1 MIDVLVAGG
10 GPAGLATAINAALA
24 GMEAVVVEPRPGP
37 VDKACG
43 EGLMPTGATAL
54 ADLGVSVPDGRP
66 FRGIR
71 YVDGPHR
78 VQAEFRDG
86 LGLGV
91 RRTALHT
98 ALAHRARDLGVR
110 VVPGRVDAVRAAGE
124 GVRAH
129 VAGGPEQGGSEL
141 SGPDLCG
148 PELCGPELCGP
159 ELCGPELCGREF
171 GARWLVAADGLHSP
185 IRARLGLDLPS
196 GGPRRYG
203 LRRHYRIA
211 PWTDF
216 VEVHWAPGGEA
227 YVTPVGDDLVGVAV
241 LSSERRTYDEHL
253 ARFPDLLARLDGPPA
268 TPVRGA
274 GPLRQRVRR
283 RVAGRILLV
292 GDAAGYV
299 DALTGEGI
307 SLALLSARA
316 LVGCLMVGRPEEYEN
331 AWRRLSWR
339 SRLLTAALV
348 RARRHPP
355 AARMIVPAA
364 RRLPS
369 VFGAAVRSLA

>member
-1 MIDVLVAGG
+1 MIDLLVAGG
-10 GPAGLATAINAALA
+10 GPAGLATAIHAALA
-24 GMEAVVVEPRPGP
+24 GMETVVVEPRTGP

-43 EGLMPTGATAL
+43 EGLMPTGAAAL
-54 ADLGVSVPDGRP
+54 ADLGVAVPDGRP

-86 LGLGV
+86 PGLGV
-91 RRTALHT
+91 RRTVLHT
-98 ALAHRARDLGVR
+98 ALALRARDLGVR
-110 VVPGRVDAVRAAGE
+110 VVPGRVDAVHAAGE
-124 GVRAH
+124 GVRAR
-129 VAGGPEQGGSEL
+129 VTGGPALSDRALRDPEL
-141 SGPDLCG
+141 SDPESHG
-148 PELCGPELCGP
+148 PESRGLER
-159 ELCGPELCGREF
+159 CGREL

-196 GGPRRYG
+196 VGPRRYG
-203 LRRHYRIA
+203 LRRHYRVE

-216 VEVHWAPGGEA
+216 VEVHWAAGGEA
-227 YVTPVGDDLVGVAV
+227 YVTPVGDDLIGVAV

-253 ARFPDLLARLDGPPA
+253 ARFPDLLDRLDGPPA

-283 RVAGRILLV
+283 RVAGRVLLV

-316 LVGCLMVGRPEEYEN
+316 LVACLRAGRPEEYET

-348 RARRHPP
+348 GARRHPP

-364 RRLPS
+364 RRLPA

>member
-1 MIDVLVAGG
+1 MIDLLVAGG
-10 GPAGLATAINAALA
+10 GPAGLATAIHAALA
-24 GMEAVVVEPRPGP
+24 GMETVVVEPRTGP

-43 EGLMPTGATAL
+43 EGLMPTGAAAL
-54 ADLGVSVPDGRP
+54 ADLGVAVPDGRP

-86 LGLGV
+86 PGLGV

-98 ALAHRARDLGVR
+98 ALALRARDLGVR
-110 VVPGRVDAVRAAGE
+110 VVPGRVDAVHATDE

-129 VAGGPEQGGSEL
+129 VTGGPEPYDQE
-141 SGPDLCG
+141 P
-148 PELCGPELCGP
+148 
-159 ELCGPELCGREF
+159 CGREV

-185 IRARLGLDLPS
+185 IRSRLGLGLPS

-203 LRRHYRIA
+203 LRRHYRVT

-227 YVTPVGDDLVGVAV
+227 YVTPVGDDLIGVAV

-253 ARFPDLLARLDGPPA
+253 ARFPGLLARLDGPPT

-283 RVAGRILLV
+283 RVAGRVLLV

-307 SLALLSARA
+307 SLALLSAHA
-316 LVGCLMVGRPEEYEN
+316 LVACLRTGRPEDYEA

-348 RARRHPP
+348 GARRHAP

-364 RRLPS
+364 RRLPA